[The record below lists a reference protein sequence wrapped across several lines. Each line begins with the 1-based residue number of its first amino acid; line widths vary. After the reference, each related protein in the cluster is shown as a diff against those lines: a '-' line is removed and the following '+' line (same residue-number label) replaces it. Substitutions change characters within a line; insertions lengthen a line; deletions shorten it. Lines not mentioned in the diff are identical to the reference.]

1 MSEDRYLSPDSIAGG
16 DEIHFKFELK
26 KIEFNV
32 MASTSQEEDILSH
45 ISEIKKRINN
55 IRSIN
60 TPKIELQSVYILD
73 TSIFMDM
80 PKVLDKFNLVHD
92 RVIVPRAMEQE
103 LDSLTHVEEKKNNAT
118 MARLSLRR
126 KMSDYP
132 HFISIKDNVDRS
144 LLPVGFDPEKK
155 DNDMLATAI
164 EFEQKNNIDKVIV
177 VSNDAEFISN
187 IKDCV
192 ASKSINENIEGIN
205 LNELLIRLGD

>member
-1 MSEDRYLSPDSIAGG
+1 
-16 DEIHFKFELK
+16 
-26 KIEFNV
+26 

-60 TPKIELQSVYILD
+60 TPKIELQSAYILD